1 MSLLLFFFFSSS
13 SFSINLLNLYADKA
27 VRNEFTDSD
36 IAAAW
41 LTSARLSRKS
51 NFTNQAYQ
59 SMLHAA
65 RLNDRSATIEHA
77 RLLWKDGHHRKA
89 IQTLEGAIAANE
101 FSSET
106 TSSQERTSSLIT
118 NNGEHE
124 NLLLARV
131 RHHP

>member
-1 MSLLLFFFFSSS
+1 MFVLIKESSGN
-13 SFSINLLNLYADKA
+13 FA
-27 VRNEFTDSD
+27 VSD

-41 LTSARLSRKS
+41 LASTRLLRKG

-65 RLNDRSATIEHA
+65 RLKDRSATIEHA

-101 FSSET
+101 FASDTVPMDSNSGSAASHREKH
-106 TSSQERTSSLIT
+106 Q
-118 NNGEHE
+118 
-124 NLLLARV
+124 NLLAARV
-131 RHHP
+131 CFSLLSLSVLWASTHG